1 VMASRESGKK
11 SSERQR
17 KGLPGITTL
26 MNKQT
31 SRGQL
36 PGSLCPKV
44 HMQSQYK
51 TLHSEINETDMHTEG
66 QSISHIGV
74 IIHPYHPMSK
84 EACNQSGKLVQMPMS
99 LNDLLII
106 AGAIFGY
113 TPNKVLSKDAA
124 EIDNANLLRQND
136 HLYLIDDQIDAQ
148 EPDNTPEGIDCTQ
161 LIAGLERVV
170 LALSNKID

>member
-1 VMASRESGKK
+1 MEHWEECDLYIDLEQVMASRGSGKK
-11 SSERQR
+11 SSASQR

-31 SRGQL
+31 SRGL
-36 PGSLCPKV
+36 PGSLGPKV

-51 TLHSEINETDMHTEG
+51 TLRSEINETDMHIEG

-99 LNDLLII
+99 LNDLL
-106 AGAIFGY
+106 
-113 TPNKVLSKDAA
+113 
-124 EIDNANLLRQND
+124 
-136 HLYLIDDQIDAQ
+136 
-148 EPDNTPEGIDCTQ
+148 
-161 LIAGLERVV
+161 LIAGKFLFV
-170 LALSNKID
+170 SP

>member
-1 VMASRESGKK
+1 VDHWEECDLYVDLEQVMASRGSGQK

-31 SRGQL
+31 SRGRL
-36 PGSLCPKV
+36 PGSLGPKV
-44 HMQSQYK
+44 HLQSRYK
-51 TLHSEINETDMHTEG
+51 TLHSEINETDMHIEG

-84 EACNQSGKLVQMPMS
+84 EAYNQSGKLVQMPMS

-106 AGAIFGY
+106 AGKFLFVS
-113 TPNKVLSKDAA
+113 P
-124 EIDNANLLRQND
+124 
-136 HLYLIDDQIDAQ
+136 
-148 EPDNTPEGIDCTQ
+148 
-161 LIAGLERVV
+161 
-170 LALSNKID
+170 

>member
-1 VMASRESGKK
+1 VEHWEECDLYIDLEQVMASRESGKK

-106 AGAIFGY
+106 AGKFLFVS
-113 TPNKVLSKDAA
+113 P
-124 EIDNANLLRQND
+124 
-136 HLYLIDDQIDAQ
+136 
-148 EPDNTPEGIDCTQ
+148 
-161 LIAGLERVV
+161 
-170 LALSNKID
+170 